1 MLQQIPCAEPN
12 GFVKTLNNMGYMTTT
27 LDPVSREF
35 TAFSVGQRLPA
46 LDIGAAYG
54 IATREALEK
63 GARVIA
69 NDLDARHLELIWE
82 SLAPALR
89 KNLNLLPGDFRE
101 ATLPEGSVSS
111 ILICRVLHFFRGEQ
125 IEAAAALFHH
135 WLARGGRVHVV
146 CETPYLKNFS
156 SFLPVYEAKRA
167 AHDPW
172 PGFIEDVAAIAPER
186 AAFLPKE
193 MHLLDPDVL
202 TRVFEGAGFET
213 VFSGTLA
220 RPDFPLDLQLDGRE
234 SVGYIGER

>member
-1 MLQQIPCAEPN
+1 MLEQIPQAEPN
-12 GFVKTLNNMGYMTTT
+12 GFVKTLNNMGYMTST

-54 IATREALEK
+54 IATREALGK

-69 NDLDARHLELIWE
+69 NDLDARHLELMWE
-82 SLAPALR
+82 SLEPSLR
-89 KNLNLLPGDFRE
+89 RNLNLLPGDFMNVTVPD
-101 ATLPEGSVSS
+101 ASISS

-125 IEAAAALFHH
+125 IEAAAALFHR

-146 CETPYLKNFS
+146 CETPYLRNFS
-156 SFLPVYEAKRA
+156 SFIPVYEARRSA
-167 AHDPW
+167 RHPW
-172 PGFIEDVAAIAPER
+172 PGFIEDVAGIAPER

-193 MHLLDPDVL
+193 MHLLDPEVL
-202 TRVFEGAGFET
+202 KRVFERAGFKT
-213 VFSGTLA
+213 IFSDTLA
-220 RPDFPLDLQLDGRE
+220 RTDFPPDLQLDGRE